1 MPATATPRKPQTLAR
16 KLVETR
22 NTARNRSLAAMLGLG
37 DSEKELARD
46 FGSGL
51 NDVLGR
57 GTIAGLIGIPGDL
70 GGLAENGIRSA
81 LGMPQVQPYGGS
93 EHIGQVMEQAGLVS
107 PVRRPKTELLA
118 SLISPSQA
126 ASAAYRA
133 PQMAR
138 AGVRMLDNLAAPRT
152 MGSQTG
158 AIDIGLGKMVAP
170 QDEALRVAQANA
182 AKPVEEGGLGL
193 RPDNTPEE
201 RAAAMGFD
209 IDNPMAHGTD
219 KNIKKFKVGKGG
231 YDEIGSGVY
240 AAPIDQSPYEYTR
253 SNAWAQGDGGINYP
267 LVVNGDLAD
276 YDAVKGALQ
285 YPIHRYPN
293 GDAVSPPTEVEAG
306 LIQRIVAN
314 DPSWAGNEDLLRDQ
328 IRIMGYE
335 GAIRKA
341 GYAGARSQDSQVPNQ
356 VVTFDPRNIRSR
368 FAAFDPMR
376 RDSSDILAGLAPIG
390 LGAWMYQDEPV
401 K

>member
-22 NTARNRSLAAMLGLG
+22 NTSRNRSLAAMLGLG
-37 DSEKELARD
+37 ESEKELARD

-51 NDVLGR
+51 NDVIGR
-57 GTIAGLIGIPGDL
+57 GTLASLIGLPGDL

-93 EHIGQVMEQAGLVS
+93 EHIGQKLEEAGLVS

-126 ASAAYRA
+126 ASAAYRT

-158 AIDIGLGKMVAP
+158 AIDIGGLGKMVAP
-170 QDEALRVAQANA
+170 QDEALRVAQQNA
-182 AKPVEEGGLGL
+182 AKPIEEGGLGL

-209 IDNPMAHGTD
+209 APAFHGTGAD
-219 KNIKKFKVGKGG
+219 IDSFHRNQWFTDDPQYASTISNRRHDGQSSNPNVMPVMLSAGNSAKMQDWRLAKDGLGIDGAPVGGEVL
-231 YDEIGSGVY
+231 DALS
-240 AAPIDQSPYEYTR
+240 
-253 SNAWAQGDGGINYP
+253 AQGFDSLKVHGNM
-267 LVVNGDLAD
+267 
-276 YDAVKGALQ
+276 K
-285 YPIHRYPN
+285 
-293 GDAVSPPTEVEAG
+293 EA
-306 LIQRIVAN
+306 IV
-314 DPSWAGNEDLLRDQ
+314 
-328 IRIMGYE
+328 
-335 GAIRKA
+335 
-341 GYAGARSQDSQVPNQ
+341 
-356 VVTFDPRNIRSR
+356 FDPRNIRSR

-376 RDSSDILAGLAPIG
+376 RDSSDILAGLAPLG
-390 LGAWMYQDEPV
+390 LGAWMYQEEPV